1 MRTHWASLFA
11 SLSASL
17 SAIWSAKSGGSAVTA
32 IAERP
37 ESDVTQAT
45 ATDLEEAVKNAL
57 EHAGLTFDEL
67 AEQARS

>member
-1 MRTHWASLFA
+1 M
-11 SLSASL
+11 
-17 SAIWSAKSGGSAVTA
+17 TA

-67 AEQARS
+67 AEQARSGDFESTRARLAWVAIGDLHGGVR